1 MAQKRYTLKLWFYKK
16 SIPGTISNIPNM
28 EIDIARKTE
37 YKDWVDENDTS
48 IAKAILVDKVTG
60 KSEEVLKRDV
70 CRVIY

>member
-1 MAQKRYTLKLWFYKK
+1 
-16 SIPGTISNIPNM
+16 M

-60 KSEEVLKRDV
+60 KSEEILKRDV